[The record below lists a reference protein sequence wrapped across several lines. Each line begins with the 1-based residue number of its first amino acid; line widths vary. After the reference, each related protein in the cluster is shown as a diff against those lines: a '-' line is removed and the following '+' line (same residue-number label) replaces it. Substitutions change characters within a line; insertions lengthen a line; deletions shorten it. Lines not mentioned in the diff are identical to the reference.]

1 MDTWGISG
9 PDFLVFYVVLLLLAM
24 VAARL
29 ARRLLGPTDASDG
42 AGLGP
47 YEAALLNGGE
57 GLALNAAFA
66 SLHGDGHI
74 TAPRAGEVEVGPTPL
89 QQAHPLERAL
99 LGTLR
104 AGPRRVKDVRAEL
117 ASCPE
122 LSAMRDTLEQQELLP
137 GPDGRASA
145 RAVMVAIFVPLLALA
160 FARIYAGA
168 TNDRPIAILVLLTL
182 VTLWILWRRLPRA
195 VTRTRRGD
203 HALSGLRSSHD
214 HLNLHEGVRSGA
226 TVGLVIGL
234 FGTPALWAA
243 DPAMAASL
251 GLPRVG
257 SGSGSGSGSGGD
269 GGGGCG
275 GGCGG

>member
-160 FARIYAGA
+160 FA
-168 TNDRPIAILVLLTL
+168 PHL
-182 VTLWILWRRLPRA
+182 RRC
-195 VTRTRRGD
+195 D
-203 HALSGLRSSHD
+203 QRSSDRHP
-214 HLNLHEGVRSGA
+214 GVAHPGHVVDPLA
-226 TVGLVIGL
+226 
-234 FGTPALWAA
+234 TPAQGRHP
-243 DPAMAASL
+243 DQTGRPRPVGPAQQ
-251 GLPRVG
+251 P
-257 SGSGSGSGSGGD
+257 
-269 GGGGCG
+269 
-275 GGCGG
+275 